1 MMWASPLGRRAKGDE
16 AGLLDDSLLCGTRRK
31 ETMPSGAR
39 KETHLWPGHGMVE
52 GASEHARKP
61 QDAHREMAARSA
73 LIPPIPEQNRE
84 KIQLH

>member
-1 MMWASPLGRRAKGDE
+1 
-16 AGLLDDSLLCGTRRK
+16 
-31 ETMPSGAR
+31 MPSGAR

-73 LIPPIPEQNRE
+73 LIPPIPGQNRE
-84 KIQLH
+84 KIQLY